1 MQKDFDVFGDIRSGK
16 LSRIT
21 EWLRERIHRFGCY
34 KKPDEL
40 LCSVIGELDPD
51 VYCDYL
57 LEKLEKNMP
66 LKA

>member
-1 MQKDFDVFGDIRSGK
+1 MYLDYGSYAQMG
-16 LSRIT
+16 
-21 EWLRERIHRFGCY
+21 
-34 KKPDEL
+34 
-40 LCSVIGELDPD
+40 GELDPD